1 MNEHCQLE
9 YEEDV
14 RLIPKD
20 GNCAVNNKQVT
31 ECVKLYHG
39 ELWYFNKDL
48 TNQNL
53 FYLIVNNNK
62 PFCFL
67 GDVLPSPHLHQTS
80 PR

>member
-39 ELWYFNKDL
+39 EFMVLL
-48 TNQNL
+48 
-53 FYLIVNNNK
+53 YL
-62 PFCFL
+62 
-67 GDVLPSPHLHQTS
+67 
-80 PR
+80 